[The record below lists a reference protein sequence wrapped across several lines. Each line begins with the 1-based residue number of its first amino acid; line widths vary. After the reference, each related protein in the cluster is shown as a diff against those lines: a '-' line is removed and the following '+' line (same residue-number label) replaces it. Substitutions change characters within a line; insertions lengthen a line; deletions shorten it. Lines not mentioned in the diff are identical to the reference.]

1 MNLPLPRSP
10 QRPRRPRQPQEG
22 AALLI
27 VLFIL
32 MMATGTAVFALQ
44 SSQFEQRAAGS
55 LHQATRAKYVAEAGT
70 VGVLA
75 LCLEGGEAGCM
86 DVDVAIGN
94 VSGPLR
100 ERYGLPDWGGTEP
113 VYARTPAN
121 FAVTE
126 FTHFRA
132 NIVDSDRQLGSAVA
146 SVFVP
151 TFLTVVEKWNVPDLG
166 DGLDRYRLVV
176 STYGEVGVGTD
187 VLSAGN
193 ELRSG
198 HETISATRAYFDVR

>member
-1 MNLPLPRSP
+1 MTCPIPCS
-10 QRPRRPRQPQEG
+10 PRRSRKPRKPQEG

-55 LHQATRAKYVAEAGT
+55 LHQATRAKYVAEAAT

-75 LCLEGGEAGCM
+75 LCLEGGEHGCM
-86 DVDVAIGN
+86 DVDGATTN
-94 VSGPLR
+94 LSGPLR
-100 ERYGLPDWGGTEP
+100 ERYGLPDWGLTEKVWSP
-113 VYARTPAN
+113 DPSRFT
-121 FAVTE
+121 VTE
-126 FTHFRA
+126 TSKFRA
-132 NIVDSDRQLGSAVA
+132 NVVDNDRQLGSAVA

-151 TFLTVVEKWNVPDLG
+151 TFLTVFEKWKLPKDG
-166 DGLDRYRLVV
+166 DGREPYRLIV